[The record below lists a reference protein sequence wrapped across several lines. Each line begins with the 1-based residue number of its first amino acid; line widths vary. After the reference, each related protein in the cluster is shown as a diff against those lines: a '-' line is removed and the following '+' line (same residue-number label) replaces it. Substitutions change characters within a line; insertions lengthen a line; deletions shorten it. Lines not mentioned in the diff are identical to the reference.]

1 MEPQLNSGL
10 KDLFLHLISIDSISG
25 NEKPVAEY
33 IVEFLTN
40 LGLQPY
46 IDNTASV
53 TGCNSGN
60 VICPVN
66 GGGDFVLLAH
76 MDTARSTK
84 GVKPQFLE
92 DRITSDGTTVLG
104 VDDRAGMAAILY
116 ALQQAVKEK
125 MAIRPFTLAFT
136 TCEETTLLGSQSLQ
150 LDKSIKHGFI
160 FDSYLPTGC
169 FVNESCGAIALD
181 IKVRGKASHSG
192 IAPEKGVNAI
202 QIAVEALS
210 QFPFG
215 RIDAET
221 TANIGIINGGS
232 ATNVVPDLVSME
244 GEIRSKQVAVVEEY
258 ACKIK
263 QVFETC
269 AAAFGGTAEVNSRW
283 DFRPFLVS
291 PQNYAYERAVEV
303 LKHLNLEIKACASF
317 GGSDANSLN
326 AKGISAINFGTGAQN
341 PHSNDECILYRD
353 LINSVRIALE
363 LMKI

>member
-1 MEPQLNSGL
+1 MKNQLNPEFR
-10 KDLFLHLISIDSISG
+10 DLFLSLISIDGISG
-25 NEKPVAEY
+25 NEKPVAEF
-33 IVEFLTN
+33 ILKFLTQ
-40 LGLQPY
+40 LGLSPY
-46 IDNTASV
+46 IDDSASI

-60 VICPVN
+60 VVCRID

-84 GVKPQFLE
+84 GVKPLFLE

-104 VDDRAGMAAILY
+104 VDDRAGIAAILY
-116 ALQQAVKEK
+116 ALQRAIREK
-125 MAIRPFTLAFT
+125 IAIRPFTLAFT

-150 LDKSIKHGFI
+150 LDSSIKSGFI
-160 FDSYLPTGC
+160 FDSYLPAGC

-181 IKVRGKASHSG
+181 IKVHGKASHSG
-192 IAPEKGVNAI
+192 IAPEKGVNAV

-221 TANIGIINGGS
+221 TANIGIIRGGS
-232 ATNVVPDLVSME
+232 ATNVVPELVCME

-263 QVFETC
+263 LVFEAC
-269 AAAFGGTAEVNSRW
+269 AAAHGGTVEVDSRW
-283 DFRPFLVS
+283 DFSPFLVES
-291 PQNYAYERAVEV
+291 QAPTYRRATEV
-303 LKHLNLEIKACASF
+303 LGCLGLEIKACASF

-353 LINSVRIALE
+353 LINSTQIALE
-363 LMKI
+363 LMKL

>member
-1 MEPQLNSGL
+1 MENQLNPEL
-10 KDLFLHLISIDSISG
+10 RDLFLTLISIDGVSG
-25 NEKPVAEY
+25 NEKSVAEF
-33 IVEFLTN
+33 IFKFLTQ
-40 LGLQPY
+40 LGLSPY
-46 IDNTASV
+46 IDDSASI
-53 TGCNSGN
+53 TGCNTGN
-60 VICPVN
+60 VVCKVG
-66 GGGDFVLLAH
+66 GGGDSVLLAH

-84 GVKPQFLE
+84 GVRALFLE

-104 VDDRAGMAAILY
+104 VDDRAGIAAILY
-116 ALQQAVKEK
+116 ALQQAVTEK
-125 MAIRPFTLAFT
+125 IAIHPFTLAFT
-136 TCEETTLLGSQSLQ
+136 TCEETTLLGSQSLE
-150 LDKSIKHGFI
+150 LDSSIKSGFI

-181 IKVRGKASHSG
+181 IKVHGKASHSG
-192 IAPEKGVNAI
+192 IAPEKGVNAV

-221 TANIGIINGGS
+221 TANIGIIRGGS
-232 ATNVVPDLVSME
+232 ATNVVPELVCME

-258 ACKIK
+258 ACKVK
-263 QVFETC
+263 QIFEDC
-269 AAAFGGTAEVNSRW
+269 AAAHSGGVEVDSRW

-291 PQNYAYERAVEV
+291 PQNYAYERAVEA

-363 LMKI
+363 LMKF